1 MEQYPI
7 HVMLAIISNNHGFR
21 IVIWP
26 QRSTIVFLQ
35 QVFFL
40 YISNFVVYSGMKR
53 RIMIG
58 IAIIIY
64 RKVVNL
70 VLGIII

>member
-7 HVMLAIISNNHGFR
+7 HIMLAIILNNHGFR

-64 RKVVNL
+64 RKAGNL